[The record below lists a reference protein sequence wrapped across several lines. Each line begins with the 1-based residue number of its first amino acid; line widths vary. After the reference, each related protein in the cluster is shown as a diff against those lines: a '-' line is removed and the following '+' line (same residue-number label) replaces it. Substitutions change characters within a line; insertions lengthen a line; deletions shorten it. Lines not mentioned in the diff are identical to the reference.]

1 VEMAMTG
8 PGEIADLAAFTHPT
22 VGVLLNI
29 GQAHIGR
36 LGSEAAIADA
46 KAELLEA
53 LPPDGVGV
61 VNADDPRVIGVAGR
75 CRAPLHWFG
84 EASRQAVWRVEGVDA
99 GGVRG
104 SRATLVGPD
113 GRAPLRLQAPGRH
126 LLLDAAAAA
135 ATAASF
141 GVGVV
146 EVAERLAEF
155 APADHRGRVLPGREG
170 STVVDDSYNSSPSS
184 LAAALEVLRASGAPS
199 RLAIIGDMLELG
211 DRTLAAHREAGRRAA
226 VSATRLIAVGAQAAV
241 VAGAAVAAG
250 MPGAAVAQAE
260 DAGQA
265 AELALPLL
273 GPGTVVL
280 VKGSRAVGLDAAVE
294 RLLA

>member
-1 VEMAMTG
+1 
-8 PGEIADLAAFTHPT
+8 
-22 VGVLLNI
+22 
-29 GQAHIGR
+29 
-36 LGSEAAIADA
+36 
-46 KAELLEA
+46 
-53 LPPDGVGV
+53 
-61 VNADDPRVIGVAGR
+61 VIGVAGR
-75 CRAPLHWFG
+75 SRAPLHWFG
-84 EASRQAVWRVEGVDA
+84 EASRKATWRVEELEA
-99 GGVRG
+99 GGLLG
-104 SRATLVGPD
+104 GRATLVGPD
-113 GRAPLRLQAPGRH
+113 GRVPLRLRAPGRH

-135 ATAASF
+135 AVAAFF
-141 GVGVV
+141 GVGLR

-170 STVVDDSYNSSPSS
+170 STVIDDSYNSSPSS
-184 LAAALEVLRASGAPS
+184 LAAALELLGGSGAAD

-226 VSATRLIAVGAQAAV
+226 VAATRLIAVGAQAAL

-260 DAGQA
+260 DADQA
-265 AELALPLL
+265 AALALPLI

-280 VKGSRAVGLDAAVE
+280 VKGSRGIGLEAVVE